1 MTLSAMDR
9 SLSPD
14 PLGHA
19 VELPYH
25 ARLYPI
31 GFPLEIA
38 TNSEDVLLAANQSWS
53 DFPAAFEQKAAVQL
67 RVVVGDAEGGG
78 LPAPPR
84 YQAQGHL
91 LAVVSDAANFAVCDF
106 ETGFLFC
113 RLTSETA
120 AATAWVRHFF
130 LDPIVYTALDHL
142 YVTAVHAACVARDG
156 RGVMLS
162 GCSGAGKSA
171 LSLACSQN
179 GWTFITDDVAY
190 LVNGEPGRRVLGK
203 PAWIRFKP
211 SAAELFPA
219 LKDRK
224 PAIDSVGQTIVECRT
239 GELGMVSTAHSCQV
253 NHLVFLNRSASGRG
267 GCIPVSRR
275 DALHRLLRELPLY
288 NRKVYETHANTLNR
302 LIEAGAYE
310 LRYSSLEEGVRLLD
324 QLTARG

>member
-1 MTLSAMDR
+1 MTLSAMER
-9 SLSPD
+9 SLGPD
-14 PLGHA
+14 PLRHA

-38 TNSEDVLLAANQSWS
+38 TNSKNILPAAHQSWS
-53 DFPAAFEQKAAVQL
+53 DFPAAFEQKAAVHL
-67 RVVVGDAEGGG
+67 RIVVEDAEGGG

-106 ETGFLFC
+106 QTGFLFC
-113 RLTSETA
+113 RLTPETA

-142 YVTAVHAACVARDG
+142 YVTAVHAACVARSG

-162 GCSGAGKSA
+162 GRSGAGKSV
-171 LSLACSQN
+171 LSLACAQK

-190 LVNGEPGRRVLGK
+190 LVNGEPGRCVLGK

-211 SAAELFPA
+211 SAADLFPA

-239 GELGMVSTAHSCQV
+239 GELGIASMAHSCQV
-253 NHLVFLNRSASGRG
+253 DHLVFLNRSASGSSR
-267 GCIPVSRR
+267 CVAVSRQ
-275 DALHRLLRELPLY
+275 DALQRLLRELPLY
-288 NRKVYETHANTLNR
+288 NSKVYETHTNTLNR
-302 LIEAGAYE
+302 LLEAGAYE
-310 LRYSSLEEGVRLLD
+310 LRYSSLVEGVRLLN